1 MKGFDDMVCVREE
14 EVRGRRVR
22 RGYLWQ
28 GGAEISQY
36 RAEHAG
42 GEGAKHPSSPL
53 ILFLHLPPLFLL
65 LRTLDNIGRDDT
77 TADIQ
82 LVSRE

>member
-1 MKGFDDMVCVREE
+1 MRWW
-14 EVRGRRVR
+14 GRRVR

-42 GEGAKHPSSPL
+42 GEEVRNTH
-53 ILFLHLPPLFLL
+53 LL
-65 LRTLDNIGRDDT
+65 LLLLLQLLLLLLPSPSLTYPLPWT
-77 TADIQ
+77 T
-82 LVSRE
+82 

>member
-36 RAEHAG
+36 RAEHAE
-42 GEGAKHPSSPL
+42 GEKVRNTQLLPSFS
-53 ILFLHLPPLFLL
+53 FSTFLL
-65 LRTLDNIGRDDT
+65 YFSFSAPWT
-77 TADIQ
+77 T
-82 LVSRE
+82 